1 MLYRPPTTTTPTA
14 TAVRRVT
21 GQFLAKNRLSK
32 RARAQLAAD
41 VLAGKAVITDFTIR
55 QLSTVCRV
63 SPLYIA
69 EARNKARRP
78 DYATRLARAWQVAD
92 SDQRIQ
98 FIRRAGPERIFD
110 ATVQAIG

>member
-1 MLYRPPTTTTPTA
+1 MLNYSPKSFPASPA
-14 TAVRRVT
+14 RVLS
-21 GQFLAKNRLSK
+21 GQYLSKNRLGK
-32 RARAQLAAD
+32 RARARLAAD
-41 VLAGKAVITDFTIR
+41 VLAGKAVITDLTIK
-55 QLSTVCRV
+55 QLSAVCRV
-63 SPLYIA
+63 STPYIRA
-69 EARNKARRP
+69 ARNKACRP

>member
-1 MLYRPPTTTTPTA
+1 VLYRPATAPTA

-21 GQFLAKNRLSK
+21 GQHLAKVRLSK
-32 RARAQLAAD
+32 RDRAQLAAD
-41 VLAGKAVITDFTIR
+41 VLAGRVVITDFTIK
-55 QLSTVCRV
+55 QLAMLCRV
-63 SPLYIA
+63 SARYVSA
-69 EARNKARRP
+69 ARNRACRP

-92 SDQRIQ
+92 PDQRIQ